1 LHQNLMGPAVRIII
15 KFLRDQSGVTAI
27 EYAVLGGMLAVA
39 IIVGA
44 SALGTQ
50 LNTTYQGVA
59 EAFPDTGTP

>member
-1 LHQNLMGPAVRIII
+1 MGPAVRIII

-50 LNTTYQGVA
+50 LNVTYQGVA
-59 EAFPDTGTP
+59 DSFPDTGTP

>member
-1 LHQNLMGPAVRIII
+1 VRIIV

-44 SALGTQ
+44 TAVGTK
-50 LNTTYQGVA
+50 LDG
-59 EAFPDTGTP
+59 AFQAAADSFPESGGG